1 MPAPPGKD
9 AGSKVALWA
18 IEIRGRRLAVI
29 GARRFGCNVPGWPT
43 RLDMV
48 SPPLSVLDLAPV
60 GAGMSASGALAGTT
74 EVARRADEL
83 GYKRLWVAEH
93 HNIPSVASTSPET
106 LIAHLAATTQRI
118 RVGSGG
124 VMLPNHAPLAVAER
138 FGMLEALHPNRIDL
152 GLGRAPGTDQR
163 TAAVLRS
170 GDPNRFGEQF
180 AELRGYLGAG
190 YGGIRAVAGE
200 HTQPELWML
209 GSTDGGARIAGAL
222 GLPFVFAH
230 HFHPHFTEP
239 ALELYRELFVPSDLA
254 ERPRT
259 IVAAG
264 IVVGDDDE
272 HAARL
277 ALPGG
282 VSMLWLR
289 RGRPAP
295 LPTVEQAEALVGRLS
310 GAERAIVDDA
320 IARAIVGGPQTVHAA
335 LLDLAERTGTDELMI
350 TSHVADAEQ
359 RVRALEHVAR
369 AFELT
374 EQPVGR

>member
-1 MPAPPGKD
+1 VTPP
-9 AGSKVALWA
+9 
-18 IEIRGRRLAVI
+18 I
-29 GARRFGCNVPGWPT
+29 
-43 RLDMV
+43 
-48 SPPLSVLDLAPV
+48 SVLDLAPV
-60 GAGMSASGALAGTT
+60 AAGGSAASALRGTT
-74 EVARRADEL
+74 AVARRADEL
-83 GYKRLWVAEH
+83 GYRRFWVAEH
-93 HNIPSVASTSPET
+93 HNIPSVASTAPET
-106 LIAHLAATTQRI
+106 LVAHLAASTARI

-138 FGMLEALHPNRIDL
+138 FGMLEALHPGRIDL

-200 HTQPELWML
+200 HTLPEVWML

-222 GLPFVFAH
+222 GIPFVFAH

-239 ALELYRELFVPSDLA
+239 ALELYRELFVPSELA
-254 ERPRT
+254 DRPRT

-289 RGRPAP
+289 QGRPAP
-295 LPTVEQAEALVGRLS
+295 LPTVEQAEALFARLD
-310 GAERAIVDDA
+310 GAERAVVDDA
-320 IARAIVGGPQTVHAA
+320 IARAIVGGPATVHSA
-335 LLDLAERTGTDELMI
+335 LLDLAERTATDELMI
-350 TSHVADAEQ
+350 TSHVADAQ
-359 RVRALEHVAR
+359 LRIRALEHVAQ
-369 AFELT
+369 AFELVA
-374 EQPVGR
+374 QPVAAGR